1 LSKKLN
7 FFPYYKPLL
16 KSGLKT
22 TTLRLG
28 NNNKFDKSDL
38 VTITVGWS
46 ERNSQPLYIARVLNV
61 ILKKI
66 RDLSEEDLE
75 GESPDCAHKDSIE
88 YVLSAIYRKIV
99 GREDYVTVIKWE
111 DIEREG

>member
-1 LSKKLN
+1 MSKKLN

-46 ERNSQPLYIARVLNV
+46 ERNSQPLYIAIISNV
-61 ILKKI
+61 IYKKI
-66 RDLSEEDLE
+66 EDLSEEDLE
-75 GESPDCAHKDSIE
+75 GESPDCTHRDSIE

-99 GREDYVTVIKWE
+99 SREDYITVIKWK
-111 DIEREG
+111 DIETEG